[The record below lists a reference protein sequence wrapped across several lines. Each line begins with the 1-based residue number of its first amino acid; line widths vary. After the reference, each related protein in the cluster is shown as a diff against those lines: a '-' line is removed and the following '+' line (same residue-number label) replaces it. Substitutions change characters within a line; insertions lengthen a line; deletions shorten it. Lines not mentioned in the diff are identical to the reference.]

1 MNFFIATLQ
10 QNEALNLPKHETA
23 NKKMYK
29 NMKNLQYIIQFLT
42 NTTFACYGGEGVDLT
57 AGEL

>member
-1 MNFFIATLQ
+1 MKQ
-10 QNEALNLPKHETA
+10 QT
-23 NKKMYK
+23 KKMYK